1 MITMQSK
8 ATGWLLGM
16 TLAFAAMP
24 AWGGPKVPAKS
35 APPAKAPAPAPAPD
49 PNSPAVE
56 AERLFIEAKRLMAES
71 RVIEACHAFEES
83 QRLDPAVGTQF
94 NIADCYERQG
104 SLATAYKQFSDLR
117 DVLARV
123 GDDRAPQAGARAQAL
138 EARLPRVTIRIPWE
152 KSVGGLLV
160 TRDDETVDRARFGVP
175 EPVNPGVH
183 KIRVQAS
190 NKKPFEITVQATEG
204 KTDVVDV
211 PALADVEKQVVIRN
225 TGFSQRNIG
234 LVVGG
239 VGLAAI
245 GTSVALGLVAKSN
258 YDSAVEGCTDLGDR
272 WQCPPGNK
280 SGDASAAQSM
290 GTAATIVG
298 AIGGAAVVAGGV
310 LWFLAPRASA
320 KGSEKQASG
329 HVRLVPILDPTR
341 AGLLLS
347 GTL

>member
-1 MITMQSK
+1 MQSK
-8 ATGWLLGM
+8 MTGWLMGATL
-16 TLAFAAMP
+16 TLAALP
-24 AWGGPKVPAKS
+24 AWAGPKAPAKT
-35 APPAKAPAPAPAPD
+35 AAPAPAPAPAVD
-49 PNSPAVE
+49 PNSPAAE
-56 AERLFIEAKRLMAES
+56 AERLFVEAKRLMADN
-71 RVIEACHAFEES
+71 RVTEACHAFEES

-123 GDDRAPQAGARAQAL
+123 GDDRAPQAGARAKAL
-138 EARLPRVTIRIPWE
+138 EARLPRVTVRIPWE
-152 KSVGGLLV
+152 KSVSGLLV
-160 TRDDETVDRARFGVP
+160 SRDDETLDRTRFGVA
-175 EPVNPGVH
+175 EPVNPGPH
-183 KIRVQAS
+183 KIRVQAT
-190 NKKPFEITVQATEG
+190 NKKPIELTVQASEG
-204 KTDVVDV
+204 KTEVVDV
-211 PALADVEKQVVIRN
+211 PALADTDKQVVIRN

-234 LVVGG
+234 WVVGG

-280 SGDASAAQSM
+280 SADASSAQSM

-310 LWFLAPRASA
+310 LWFLAPRASS
-320 KGSEKQASG
+320 KGPEKQTAG
-329 HVRLVPILDPTR
+329 RVQLVPILDPTR
-341 AGLLLS
+341 AGLVLS